1 MYIEITLSIQMSC
14 KRNFSLTGE
23 LILMKLY
30 GVVHV
35 VNDLKMC
42 MKKDIA
48 QSNPCGVSL
57 VGGQF

>member
-1 MYIEITLSIQMSC
+1 MSC

>member
-1 MYIEITLSIQMSC
+1 MSC

-30 GVVHV
+30 RVA

-48 QSNPCGVSL
+48 LSNPCGVSL

>member
-30 GVVHV
+30 RVA